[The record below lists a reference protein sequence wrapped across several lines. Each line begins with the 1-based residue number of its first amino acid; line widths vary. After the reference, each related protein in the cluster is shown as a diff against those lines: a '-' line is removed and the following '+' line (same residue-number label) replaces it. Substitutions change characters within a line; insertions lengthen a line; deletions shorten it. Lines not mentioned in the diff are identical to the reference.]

1 MNNSP
6 INFLM
11 VLKIKA
17 SIGIFRI
24 VTSIASEF
32 ISRQLNIIFRPGNYE
47 VNIYRLR
54 FVHHQI

>member
-1 MNNSP
+1 
-6 INFLM
+6 M